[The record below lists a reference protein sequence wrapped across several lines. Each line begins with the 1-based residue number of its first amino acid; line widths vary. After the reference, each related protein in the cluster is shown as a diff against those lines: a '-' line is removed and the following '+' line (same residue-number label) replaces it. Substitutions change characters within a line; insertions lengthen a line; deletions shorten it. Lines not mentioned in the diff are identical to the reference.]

1 MKRAWIWI
9 CAAAFAAESVCTA
22 GPTTDKLRIP
32 EIQFREARLPD
43 VLTFLSDEVYRIHRV
58 RVSFVLLN
66 PAGQSRPITLQLR
79 DVPLSEAVRYV
90 ATTAGLKCRFEPH
103 AIVLFEPGTET
114 QKMITQA
121 YPIAP
126 GALET
131 VVIKPAESGG
141 FRVGGGF

>member
-1 MKRAWIWI
+1 M
-9 CAAAFAAESVCTA
+9 AFAAECVCTA

-43 VLTFLSDEVYRIHRV
+43 VLTFLSDEVYRLHREHV
-58 RVSFVLLN
+58 NFVLLN

-79 DVPLSEAVRYV
+79 DVPLGEAVRYV
-90 ATTAGLKCRFEPH
+90 GTAAGLKCRFEPH
-103 AIVLFEPGTET
+103 AIVLFGPGAET

-121 YPIAP
+121 YPIAA

-131 VVIKPAESGG
+131 VVVKPAETGG
-141 FRVGGGF
+141 FRIGGSL